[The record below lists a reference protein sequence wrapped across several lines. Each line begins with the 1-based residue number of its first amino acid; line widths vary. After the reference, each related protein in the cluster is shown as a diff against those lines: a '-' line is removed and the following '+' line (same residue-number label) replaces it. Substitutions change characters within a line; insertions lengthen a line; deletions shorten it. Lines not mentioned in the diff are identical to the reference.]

1 MRKRLLSLYP
11 EAWRDRYGKEMSAL
25 LDQTP
30 PGVTATLDLLRG
42 ALTAHLRPLASSAP
56 GARARGTIGQ
66 VLGCFI
72 VFWVVGSG
80 FAKTTENYD
89 YTEHVHQLLGISHS
103 VIMIA
108 AMVSAA
114 ALALAAAPLVLAS
127 LAHARRTRE
136 PALMR
141 LIVVPPT
148 AIAVFAGSVGLL
160 ALWLN
165 AHHHR
170 PGGVAGWLLLGF
182 CLLCAATGGF
192 ACWAAP
198 RAIMRRIDVP
208 RRAFAF
214 SVPAVALVAL
224 CMAAV
229 AVATGVFLVGI
240 LADAPYVGASGNG
253 PGQLINVTTSIAIQ
267 FIGMLGLSAV
277 AAVSA
282 ARGLHSLPAL

>member
-11 EAWRDRYGKEMSAL
+11 EAWRDRYGEEMSAL

-30 PGVTATLDLLRG
+30 PSIAATLDLLRG
-42 ALTAHLRPLASSAP
+42 ALTAHRRPLASTVPA
-56 GARARGTIGQ
+56 ARARGTIAH

-72 VFWVVGSG
+72 VFCVLGSG

-89 YTEHVHQLLGISHS
+89 HTEHVHPLLGISHS
-103 VIMIA
+103 VILIA
-108 AMVSAA
+108 AIVAA
-114 ALALAAAPLVLAS
+114 AVLALAAAPLVIAS
-127 LAHARRTRE
+127 FAEARRTRE
-136 PALMR
+136 PALIK
-141 LIVVPPT
+141 LIAVPPA

-165 AHHHR
+165 AHHHHADI
-170 PGGVAGWLLLGF
+170 GGWLLLGF
-182 CLLCAATGGF
+182 CLLCAGTGGF

-198 RAIMRRIDVP
+198 RAIMRRIDLP
-208 RRAFAF
+208 GRAFAF

-224 CMAAV
+224 CMATV
-229 AVATGVFLVGI
+229 AVATGVFLAAIV
-240 LADAPYVGASGNG
+240 ADAPRVGASGNG
-253 PGQLINVTTSIAIQ
+253 PGQLINVTTSIALQ

-282 ARGLHSLPAL
+282 ARGLRSVRAL